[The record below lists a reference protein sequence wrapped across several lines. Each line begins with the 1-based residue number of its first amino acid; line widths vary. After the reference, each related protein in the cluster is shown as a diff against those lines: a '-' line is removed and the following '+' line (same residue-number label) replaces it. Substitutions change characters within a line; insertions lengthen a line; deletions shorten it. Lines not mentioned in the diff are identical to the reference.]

1 MYYQLGEGIKYCKN
15 EALIHSVNKNCKV
28 EHLQTGV
35 GEVVCHLIDE
45 LLNVELF
52 RREYQFGMPQFPT
65 DDDNLEEDQA
75 DDGGNLD
82 GEQEMFGIKIKQ
94 ETDKADLVN
103 GTVSKRKRL

>member
-1 MYYQLGEGIKYCKN
+1 M
-15 EALIHSVNKNCKV
+15 
-28 EHLQTGV
+28 
-35 GEVVCHLIDE
+35 VCHLIDE

-52 RREYQFGMPQFPT
+52 RREYQFGMPQFPPD

-75 DDGGNLD
+75 ADDGNLD